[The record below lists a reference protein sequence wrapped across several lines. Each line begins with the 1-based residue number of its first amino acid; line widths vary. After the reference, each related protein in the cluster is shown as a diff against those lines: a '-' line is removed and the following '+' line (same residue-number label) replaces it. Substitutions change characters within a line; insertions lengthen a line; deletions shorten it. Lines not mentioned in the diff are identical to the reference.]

1 MPGAVAQPDFAA
13 GGRVPIL
20 SGELTYLRPAERAD
34 IPTFVRWFTDLRTT
48 RTLLFFAPISTVSEE
63 AWFTQMAEH
72 QGKDRW
78 HFVICRLEDERPVGG
93 IDLHDVD
100 ARNGSASLGIAIGD
114 PADTGQGYG
123 SDALRTLLGFGFD
136 QLRLERIEL
145 EVYDFN
151 ADARRL
157 YERVGFRH
165 EGTSRHALYSDGAFH
180 DVHRMS
186 VLRDEWAGRSSSDGP
201 PTGSDG
207 QPTG

>member
-1 MPGAVAQPDFAA
+1 MSDDAAKPEFPA

-20 SGELTYLRPAERAD
+20 HGERIYLRSGERGD
-34 IPTFVRWFTDLRTT
+34 IPLFVRWFNDHRTT
-48 RTLLFFAPISTVSEE
+48 RTLMFLAPIGTASEE
-63 AWFTQMAEH
+63 AWFNQMSEH

-78 HFVICRLEDERPVGG
+78 FFVICRLQDDRAVGS
-93 IDLHDVD
+93 IDLQGVNY
-100 ARNGSASLGIAIGD
+100 RNGSAGLGIAIGD

-123 SDALRTLLGFGFD
+123 SDALRTLLTFGFD

-151 ADARRL
+151 EPARRM

-165 EGTSRHALYSDGAFH
+165 EGTSRHALYVDGAFH

-186 VLRDEWAGRSSSDGP
+186 VLRGEWTSRHEAPGAQQA
-201 PTGSDG
+201 PTAAD
-207 QPTG
+207 